1 MYENGMV
8 EVELSK
14 CLVDL
19 RFPPVLAA
27 SGPFVN
33 DMTTFSNETFG
44 TNGERNKNVV
54 KHSNMFI
61 DLCLTFR
68 GSPIHMVPWCSAS
81 AGHGSPKIRGG
92 TIAVIYNVHHKL

>member
-1 MYENGMV
+1 MV
-8 EVELSK
+8 ELELSK

-33 DMTTFSNETFG
+33 DMTAFSNEVLG
-44 TNGERNKNVV
+44 TNGERSKNTV
-54 KHSNMFI
+54 KHFNMFV
-61 DLCLTFR
+61 DLRLTVR